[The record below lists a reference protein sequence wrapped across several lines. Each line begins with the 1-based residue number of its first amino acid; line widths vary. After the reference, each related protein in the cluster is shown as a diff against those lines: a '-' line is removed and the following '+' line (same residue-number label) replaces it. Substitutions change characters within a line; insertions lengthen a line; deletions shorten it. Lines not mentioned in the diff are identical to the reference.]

1 MLYTTIA
8 FAFWLLLI
16 VFTALGTHRLL
27 EQFGKGR
34 TVDWLLL
41 PGVLVSEMAYV
52 FGCLITGAEVRS
64 ASLFPTGRGRA
75 AMTQAT
81 PRVKVAGPVVAA
93 LIAMAGC
100 LAVMLAVHGWLG
112 EPIIRDFIV
121 DNAGLVPKVGADLS
135 GQLPTTAE
143 EFWAFPGAQ
152 VELVRKMY
160 ETCLD
165 ANWLDWSVPLFVYL
179 ALCLSI
185 RIGPARRPVRP
196 TLGAAV
202 LAAVALGIT
211 QQVGQV
217 WADRIAGLWLLLT
230 YVWSSLLLALLVVS
244 MIRGTVYLVAV
255 IRDDSG
261 S

>member
-34 TVDWLLL
+34 YVDWLLL
-41 PGVLVSEMAYV
+41 PGVLVAEMAYV
-52 FGCLITGAEVRS
+52 FGCLVTGAEVRS
-64 ASLFPTGRGRA
+64 ASLFPTGTGRT

-81 PRVKVAGPVVAA
+81 PRVKVAGPVTAA

-100 LAVMLAVHGWLG
+100 LAVILAVHGLLG
-112 EPIIRDFIV
+112 EPIIKDFIV
-121 DNAGLVPKVGADLS
+121 DQAGLVPKAETDLS

-152 VELVRKMY
+152 VKLVRKMY
-160 ETCLD
+160 QTCLN
-165 ANWLDWSVPLFVYL
+165 ANWLNWRVPLFVYL

-185 RIGPARRPVRP
+185 RLGPARRPVRP
-196 TLGAAV
+196 TMGAAL
-202 LAAVALGIT
+202 LAAVVLGIV
-211 QQVGQV
+211 QQGSEV
-217 WADRIAGLWLLLT
+217 WADRIEGLWLLLT
-230 YVWSSLLLALLVVS
+230 YVWSSVLLVLLLVA
-244 MIRGTVYLVAV
+244 MIRGGVYLVTV
-255 IRDDSG
+255 IRDDSE